1 MERLVN
7 LKIFTNVEDDAKER
21 LLFGIFAFLGAGI
34 IIALRILNDLSF
46 ESFVLNFVI
55 ALIAVSF
62 IIIYGLI
69 NLKTLNL
76 VGNALDRS
84 SDNAYYLGLLYTLF
98 SLTYSLVKIGKNI
111 SDDGAITG
119 SFNILSLL
127 PDFGIAL
134 LSTIAGIGMRV
145 WMQQYNNDPGTID
158 NEARQQLGKM
168 LEEIKTSMIRFQGD
182 LSTLSTTY
190 NTTSEELNR
199 RVSETLEEATR
210 IHADNIKT
218 VSQQLVDLAAEN
230 KRQIEVIGNSAQTI
244 SETLTES
251 AEVLRSSFS
260 QITTNIETNLN
271 NFSNRLDSSS
281 EKISDVVEKIDNAAQ
296 QMTTTVNIL
305 SDINVKESEMRN
317 GFNQLIK
324 KVNDTIPRIDKAD
337 ENIDKISNIFEQ
349 SREKFEQSI
358 KEIGEEA
365 DNIKSSSKA
374 AKDATNRYIKG
385 LNDAADT
392 IKDAT
397 EKKL

>member
-1 MERLVN
+1 MERLVD
-7 LKIFTNVEDDAKER
+7 LKIFKNVQDDAKER
-21 LLFGIFAFLGAGI
+21 LLFGIFAFLGASI
-34 IIALRILNDLSF
+34 IIALRILNDLSL
-46 ESFVLNFVI
+46 ESFYLNFAI
-55 ALIAVSF
+55 ALIAVFF
-62 IIIYGLI
+62 IVVYGFI
-69 NLKTLNL
+69 NLKSLNL

-98 SLTYSLVKIGKNI
+98 SLTYSLVKLAGNF
-111 SDDGAITG
+111 SGDGNITG
-119 SFNILSLL
+119 SGSVLSLL
-127 PDFGIAL
+127 PDFGVAL

-158 NEARQQLGKM
+158 NEARQQLGRM

-190 NTTSEELNR
+190 NSTSEELNR

-210 IHADNIKT
+210 IHADNIKI

-230 KRQIEVIGNSAQTI
+230 KRQIEVIGNSAQAI

-251 AEVLRSSFS
+251 AEVLRTSFS

-281 EKISDVVEKIDNAAQ
+281 EKISDVVDKIDNAAQ
-296 QMTTTVNIL
+296 QMTITVNIL
-305 SDINVKESEMRN
+305 SDINAKESEMRN

-337 ENIDKISNIFEQ
+337 ENINKISNIFEQ
-349 SREKFEQSI
+349 SREKFEQPI
-358 KEIGEEA
+358 KEISEEA

-374 AKDATNRYIKG
+374 AKEATNRYIKG
-385 LNDAADT
+385 LNDAAET

>member
-1 MERLVN
+1 MERLVD
-7 LKIFTNVEDDAKER
+7 LKIFKNVQDDSKER
-21 LLFGIFAFLGAGI
+21 LLFGIFAFLGASI
-34 IIALRILNDLSF
+34 IIALRILNYLSV
-46 ESFVLNFVI
+46 ESFILNFVI
-55 ALIAVSF
+55 ALIAVIF
-62 IIIYGLI
+62 IIVYGFI

-98 SLTYSLVKIGKNI
+98 SLTYSLVKLASNF
-111 SDDGAITG
+111 SDDGNITG
-119 SFNILSLL
+119 SGSVLSLL
-127 PDFGIAL
+127 PDFGVAL

-158 NEARQQLGKM
+158 NEARQQLGRM

-190 NTTSEELNR
+190 NSTSEELNR

-230 KRQIEVIGNSAQTI
+230 KRQIEVIGNSAQAI

-251 AEVLRSSFS
+251 AEVLRTSFS

-281 EKISDVVEKIDNAAQ
+281 EKISDVVDKIDNAAQ

-337 ENIDKISNIFEQ
+337 ENINKISNIFEQ
-349 SREKFEQSI
+349 SREKFEQPI

>member
-1 MERLVN
+1 MERLVD
-7 LKIFTNVEDDAKER
+7 LKIFKNVQDDSKER
-21 LLFGIFAFLGAGI
+21 LLFGIFTVVGAAI
-34 IIALRILNDLSF
+34 IITLRILNDLSVQ
-46 ESFVLNFVI
+46 SFVLNFVI

-62 IIIYGLI
+62 IIIYGFI

-98 SLTYSLVKIGKNI
+98 SLTYSLVKVGKNLGN
-111 SDDGAITG
+111 DGVATG
-119 SFNILSLL
+119 SLDILSLL
-127 PDFGIAL
+127 AGFGIAL

-158 NEARQQLGKM
+158 NEARQQLGRM
-168 LEEIKTSMIRFQGD
+168 LDEIKTSMIRFQGD

-218 VSQQLVDLAAEN
+218 VSKQLVDLAAEN
-230 KRQIEVIGNSAQTI
+230 KRQIEVIGNSAQEI

-251 AEVLRSSFS
+251 AEVLKSSFS
-260 QITTNIETNLN
+260 QITSNIETNLN
-271 NFSNRLDSSS
+271 NFSNRLDNSS
-281 EKISDVVEKIDNAAQ
+281 EKISDVVDKIDNAAQ
-296 QMTTTVNIL
+296 QMTNTVNIL
-305 SDINVKESEMRN
+305 SEINDKESEMRN

-324 KVNDTIPRIDKAD
+324 RVSDTIPNIDKAD
-337 ENIDKISNIFEQ
+337 ENINKISNIFER
-349 SREKFEQSI
+349 SREKFEQPV
-358 KEIGEEA
+358 KEIGDEV

-374 AKDATNRYIKG
+374 AKEATNRYIKG